1 MPLFLRDLSLFA
13 LFCAAINLT
22 NFLPSELFT
31 YRTWEALAYQRL
43 SAFNYGAFY
52 RDESTRRSEYG
63 DLAHH
68 SEFELRKEDIVW
80 RTDRLGNRND
90 EFVRAPDIVLVG
102 DLNLTG
108 SGVSQEDTLVNLI
121 NQSGRHR
128 AYSIAPRNMN
138 ELAKMLTYGVIDT
151 PRVVVFQQIERR
163 IFTIPPFSQIEWR
176 LVGTIVSRIRANWAA
191 GVAFEVLDKVYSQ
204 RPFRYVKA
212 RLEGAVGMENSIQ
225 SSVDNSFFF
234 LGDADRSPS
243 DEDLDALADRLVRY
257 RDFLADRN
265 IDFIFL
271 PVPNKRTIYYDLV
284 PLDSQ
289 PVFLARLI
297 RKLRAEDIRVLDTLE
312 LFNLNAGEQLL
323 YFKDDTHWNERAT
336 LLAYS
341 ELEQQLDELE

>member
-1 MPLFLRDLSLFA
+1 
-13 LFCAAINLT
+13 
-22 NFLPSELFT
+22 
-31 YRTWEALAYQRL
+31 
-43 SAFNYGAFY
+43 
-52 RDESTRRSEYG
+52 
-63 DLAHH
+63 
-68 SEFELRKEDIVW
+68 
-80 RTDRLGNRND
+80 
-90 EFVRAPDIVLVG
+90 
-102 DLNLTG
+102 
-108 SGVSQEDTLVNLI
+108 
-121 NQSGRHR
+121 
-128 AYSIAPRNMN
+128 MN